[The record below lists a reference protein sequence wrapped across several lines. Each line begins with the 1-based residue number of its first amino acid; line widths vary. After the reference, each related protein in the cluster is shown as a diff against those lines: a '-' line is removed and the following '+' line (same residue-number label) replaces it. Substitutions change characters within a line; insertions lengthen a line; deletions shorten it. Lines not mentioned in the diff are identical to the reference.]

1 MRRPLPFLD
10 RTAPEAWDLLGEVR
24 RAVAEQN
31 ESAGIATTTLELM
44 YLRISQLNGCAFCVD
59 LHHRRAV
66 RAGAPAAPVA
76 PPSRGPPP
84 RGRVAQLP
92 VWRDSPSF
100 DAGERAALLLGETVT
115 TLPEPMVR
123 DRDLM
128 TARDVLGEQAFAAL
142 EWSAVLMTTY
152 NRLSVLSHHPVPG
165 AR

>member
-1 MRRPLPFLD
+1 MPSRSRTRPPGSRRRHSSSCTCASPSSTVAPSAWTST
-10 RTAPEAWDLLGEVR
+10 TAAP
-24 RAVAEQN
+24 
-31 ESAGIATTTLELM
+31 
-44 YLRISQLNGCAFCVD
+44 C
-59 LHHRRAV
+59 
-66 RAGAPAAPVA
+66 APARRTTR
-76 PPSRGPPP
+76 SR
-84 RGRVAQLP
+84 RLP

-100 DAGERAALLLGETVT
+100 DAVERAALLLGETVA

-128 TARDVLGEQAFAAL
+128 VARDVLGEQAFAAL

>member
-10 RTAPEAWDLLGEVR
+10 KAAPEAWDLLGEVR

-31 ESAGIATTTLELM
+31 ESAGIARTTLELM

-66 RAGAPAAPVA
+66 RAGAPDDQ
-76 PPSRGPPP
+76 
-84 RGRVAQLP
+84 VAQLP

-100 DAGERAALLLGETVT
+100 DAVERAALLLGETVA
-115 TLPEPMVR
+115 TLPEPVVR

-128 TARDVLGEQAFAAL
+128 VARDVLGEQAFAAL

>member
-10 RTAPEAWDLLGEVR
+10 RTAPEAWSLLGEVR
-24 RAVAEQN
+24 SAVAEQN
-31 ESAGIATTTLELM
+31 EAAGIATTTLELM

-66 RAGAPAAPVA
+66 
-76 PPSRGPPP
+76 
-84 RGRVAQLP
+84 
-92 VWRDSPSF
+92 
-100 DAGERAALLLGETVT
+100 RAALLLGETVT

>member
-1 MRRPLPFLD
+1 MQASRCGLGR
-10 RTAPEAWDLLGEVR
+10 DLLGEVR

-59 LHHRRAV
+59 LHRRRAM
-66 RAGAPAAPVA
+66 RAGAPEDQ
-76 PPSRGPPP
+76 
-84 RGRVAQLP
+84 VAQLP
-92 VWRDSPSF
+92 VWRGSPSF
-100 DAGERAALLLGETVT
+100 DADERAALLLGETVA

-128 TARDVLGEQAFAAL
+128 TARDVLGERAFAAL
-142 EWSAVLMTTY
+142 EWSAALMTRY
-152 NRLSVLSHHPVPG
+152 NRLSVLSRHPVPG

>member
-66 RAGAPAAPVA
+66 RAGAPADHVPHRADRRGS
-76 PPSRGPPP
+76 PPFAAGARPP
-84 RGRVAQLP
+84 R
-92 VWRDSPSF
+92 
-100 DAGERAALLLGETVT
+100 LLGETVT

>member
-66 RAGAPAAPVA
+66 RAGAPDDP
-76 PPSRGPPP
+76 
-84 RGRVAQLP
+84 VAQLP

-100 DAGERAALLLGETVT
+100 DAVERAALLLGETVA

-128 TARDVLGEQAFAAL
+128 VARDVLGEQAFAAL